1 MARGFERFHYHVA
14 EAAPEEDARNQP
26 AFLGLRTIPPADA
39 EINAGFNSDETAARN
54 HLTSLWSDSDSPT
67 LRNAVAPERP
77 ELVPDLQ
84 LLDVHDLPPVGTRL
98 VRFEQTYA
106 SIPVFGS
113 RVNCELNDQR
123 GMVSADAQL
132 ADVQGVSPIASL
144 SPAEVLRRIAEFA
157 GVEPS
162 TLAEAQPPVQPPV
175 QRLFQHPDGG
185 PWHLVY
191 WYRNIPAAPPAL
203 TEGARSHGPGD
214 ALPALEPLT
223 VDYLVDAHSG
233 EVVYFYS
240 ATPMIDLPV
249 ACSGIDEDGAA
260 VTFFGRSAAAGFELR
275 DPLRAV
281 ITYDLQLRDLA
292 TLTSWPAD
300 PVANATT
307 DFAATNKAAL
317 SAHVNASKV
326 CTFYNGV
333 LFRDGIDDKGMD
345 LINVVNCSNSSQGE
359 QPPVW
364 HNAAWL
370 RAPNSRMVYGQA
382 PGSASALV
390 SYSRFLDV
398 IAHELTHGVTNTTSA
413 LVYKDQTGALNES
426 FSDIFGIM
434 VKNWNSLDPDG
445 GNVTGWDWEIGSGLG
460 GGGLPLRDLS
470 DPARC
475 KCRRQ
480 PDRPCPAHMDDY
492 LVTTSDN
499 GGVHTNSNI
508 HNKAAHNLLTAVDAG
523 GNRVLTPREAAY
535 LYYLCLVRLSSLA
548 TFADARN
555 GLVDAASTLF
565 TGDAAKRQA
574 AVAAIQQSYRAVGI
588 Q

>member
-1 MARGFERFHYHVA
+1 MAGGFERFHYHVA
-14 EAAPEEDARNQP
+14 EAEPEEDARNQP
-26 AFLGLRTIPPADA
+26 AFLGLRAIPPADA
-39 EINAGFNSDETAARN
+39 DINAGFNSDEAAARH

-84 LLDVHDLPPVGTRL
+84 LVDVHDLPPAGTRL
-98 VRFEQTYA
+98 VRFEQTSA
-106 SIPVFGS
+106 TIPVFGS

-123 GMVSADAQL
+123 GLVSADAHL

-157 GVEPS
+157 GVEPARL
-162 TLAEAQPPVQPPV
+162 TEAQPPVEPPG

-191 WYRNIPAAPPAL
+191 WYRNVPAAPPAL
-203 TEGARSHGPGD
+203 TEGARSHGPSD
-214 ALPALEPLT
+214 ALPSLEPLA

-233 EVVYFYS
+233 EVVFFYS
-240 ATPMIDLPV
+240 ATPTIDLPV

-260 VTFFGRSAAAGFELR
+260 VAFFGRSTAAGFELR
-275 DPLRAV
+275 DPLRDV
-281 ITYDLQLRDLA
+281 ITYDLKLGDLA

-300 PVANATT
+300 PAANATT
-307 DFAATNKAAL
+307 DWAATNKAAL

-326 CTFYNGV
+326 CNFYNGV

-345 LINVVNCSNSSQGE
+345 LINVVNCSNSRDE
-359 QPPVW
+359 TPPVW

-370 RAPNSRMVYGQA
+370 RAPHSRMVYGQA
-382 PGSASALV
+382 PGSSGALV
-390 SYSRFLDV
+390 SFARFLDV
-398 IAHELTHGVTNTTSA
+398 IAHELTHGVTSTTST

-434 VKNWNSLDPDG
+434 VKNWDPLDPDG
-445 GNVTGWDWEIGSGLG
+445 GDVAGWDWEIGSGLG

-470 DPARC
+470 DPTRC
-475 KCRRQ
+475 KCGPGRQ
-480 PDRPCPAHMDDY
+480 CPAHMDDY
-492 LVTTSDN
+492 LVTTSDH

-508 HNKAAHNLLTAVDAG
+508 HNKAAHNLVTAVDAG

-548 TFADARN
+548 TFADARD
-555 GLVDAASTLF
+555 GLVNAASTLF
-565 TGDAAKRQA
+565 AGDAAKRQA
-574 AVAAIQQSYRAVGI
+574 AVAAIQQSYDAVGI